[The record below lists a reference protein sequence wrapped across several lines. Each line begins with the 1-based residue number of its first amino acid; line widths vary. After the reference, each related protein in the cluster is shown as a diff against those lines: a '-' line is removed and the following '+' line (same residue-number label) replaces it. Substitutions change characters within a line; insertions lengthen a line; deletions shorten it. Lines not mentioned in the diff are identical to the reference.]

1 MLSLGVNIGHDRGA
15 ALVKDGEVLC
25 AVSLE
30 RLDRNKHS
38 VGVVLPYQ
46 AMEYCLRVGNYAY
59 ADLDVIVY
67 NYPHHN
73 KAYPVLD
80 KVKAELLRLCN
91 RVVFVPHHLA
101 HAYSVFYASPF
112 DESVVLVC
120 DGAGNKY
127 SGDTKEFYKNWHW
140 GISANE
146 QEIEAESAYYFTN
159 EDKKLTY
166 KRWQTRTGNNQR
178 LSLGRMYWEA
188 CKHIGMGIFDGGK
201 LMGLAP
207 YGKRLTEPLN
217 IVKQNGGDFSIDLTS
232 IKSLPSGSF
241 EENAKTAWI
250 IQNSLEETL
259 VWLANMLYQKN
270 PFPNICISGGVGL
283 NSVSNERVL
292 RESPFENIFVAPA
305 SNDSGVALGCAY
317 FGYYQVLGGR
327 NRKPYKTYAGREYG
341 KNEIVE
347 SLEKN
352 DGQIEC
358 RESSNLS
365 ADAARLIADEK
376 IVAWFQGGSEYGPRA
391 LGNRSILCDPRRA
404 ETKDILND
412 NVKHREA
419 YRPFAPSVLYEE
431 AARYFDVCGECPY
444 MLQIVDVLEHK
455 RNDLAAIT
463 HVDGTARI
471 QTLRKE
477 QNPKYYDLIK
487 VFGEITGIPVV
498 LNTSFNI
505 AGEPI
510 VETPDDALRCFLNTN
525 IDVLVMGNF
534 IVQKTKAKE
543 AVGTSCCTGR
553 STRKR
558 ILLAT
563 SATPTQLPFSTTE
576 KRDKSQVDKIK
587 TLYRQLAKDA
597 PYQAY
602 QPIPFPG
609 FEDIK
614 SDIYRPC
621 FDRLEMILHTIGDIK
636 GKRIL
641 DIGCNVG
648 FFCFELA
655 KRGAKVLGV
664 DSDSRA
670 ITIANM
676 VNDCFSMGVDFQT
689 KKISGELLQNSQIH
703 FDVVLFLNIFHWY
716 VRNNQQEEGYRLV
729 QAVSEM
735 TDAMFF
741 ETGQHG
747 PDGWQSRIPPM
758 EPSPEIWIREDILSH
773 SAFNACQ
780 VLGQAEDR
788 GRVLFKFSKEHQT
801 VKPQKNPD
809 EYLCFNGQQVKVLEM
824 FKPGWEARER
834 KKFTL
839 LGRFVHTNQMV
850 VVKGGIYANAEYNF
864 MKRINHPLVPKV
876 YDYDSALGAFSMEVV
891 SGKPLNEISLQDT
904 PFAVLSKL
912 FYNVCDLMCYLRNL
926 RILTYDVWGGNV
938 IFQPRSERVSYL
950 DFERTEDCEDIN
962 QIGRYYCKALQNL
975 FKCIVLKDFSTG
987 GAAKTAVIEVPKDTV
1002 RQLPPDAQRLVE
1014 EHFASLDELTK
1025 TAHKLSEDTK
1035 EEKKRVLLV
1044 TSAAPTQSP
1053 FSTTEKRPPIGIG
1066 FLISVL
1072 RNADHKVFFIDNY
1085 LQPNNFLE
1093 TDYLQEHQIDYV
1105 GIYANTICF
1114 RDTLRML
1121 HKLEHLRQTHK
1132 WNGKI
1137 IVGGPH
1143 TTVAVDTIPDFVDYV
1158 VQGEGERAIL
1168 DIVEDRV
1175 SDRIVSYPRIEN
1187 LDVLP
1192 MPAWDCFV
1200 DLPYDWSIGFFED
1213 KPVFTMN
1220 TSRGCPFNCTF
1231 CSVGSVWGKKYTY
1244 FSAERI
1250 VSDIEYLIK
1259 HYGLKGVYFREDNFT
1274 LNKER
1279 LRKFCNLLIE
1289 KGIKI
1294 CWTCESRVST
1304 LSRDLVELMSRAGA
1318 KGFYFG
1324 VESGSQRILDFLHK
1338 DITVEQIKNAFNWC
1352 HEFNIKTAASLI
1364 VGVPGETESDRQ
1376 KTHALIKVTKPD
1388 VVWANIFVGIP
1399 DSNLYHFVL
1408 NNRLYQY
1415 IDDRGLLYLQGHNSR
1430 VKHYYSDNLNACIP
1444 DIEKNKDMTI
1454 EPKVSVLISVY
1465 NGERFIEQAL
1475 KSIYNQTYQNFE
1487 VVIVDDGST
1496 DKTADILFNMKDS
1509 RTFIYRNSENRGL
1522 TKSLNTGLKLC
1533 RGEYIARMDA
1543 DDVSYPQRFEKQVR
1557 FLDENPD
1564 CTALGCW
1571 CNRIDSNGQIHGAY
1585 DGRPTKPE
1593 DIKRQLLIGNCIAH
1607 PTAMVRRVS
1616 LVEVGGYNEKY
1627 AYAQDHDLWL
1637 RLSKR
1642 GQICNLN
1649 EYLVGLR
1656 FWPENITA
1664 TKEKQQLECSE
1675 LAIQEALQ
1683 RRKDTELATSGN
1695 YLEQESDWK
1704 PRFSIMMANYNNAEY
1719 IAEATESVLSQTFK
1733 DWELIIVD
1741 DCSTDNSSEIIN
1753 QYLSDKRIRMIQHER
1768 NRGYIA
1774 ALKTGI
1780 EHVRA
1785 EHFGI
1790 LDSDDCLTGSA
1801 IETMY
1806 SYHVRFPD
1814 CGLIYSQFMYCHEDL
1829 TPRQIGYCNKI
1840 PADKTNLQVNV
1851 VSGFKTFKMR
1861 DYLKTSGYDEDILY
1875 AEDKDIIYKME
1886 EVTQPK
1892 FVDQCLYLARE
1903 IPNSQSHNPNK
1914 AFIGRQSHEKAKINA
1929 LRRRGQLR
1937 SKERDS
1943 GTATINLR
1951 ARYTLGSSYLKAGKY
1966 SEAQITLEPI
1976 LTLLMQTLEHGASQL
1991 SGLEL
1996 EKYNMM
2002 AEYYLSV
2009 CTKLAQCYM
2018 KQEKYDKVE
2027 QIYSDLLNNQYL
2039 ALPEGQKAAI
2049 HAVLAKIRNIKLP
2062 ALSTE
2067 HSRQNPSSKDVRES
2081 EPLVSVYIV
2090 TYNMERFIRQ
2100 AIDSALA
2107 QTCQNLELLVVD
2119 DGSTDGTKQI
2129 VESYSDDRIR
2139 YIYKPHKNFASGMN
2153 MAISEAKGEYLIGV
2167 DSDDFI
2173 ATDYI
2178 EKLLNCARRHPEIDY
2193 FYPAK
2198 LVLVDESG
2206 NPTGQEWDH
2215 LDFSDN
2221 SVLPA
2226 FLFGNGYSPIPNSP
2240 SLKRKSLF
2248 GKVGLYE
2255 ELDTVEDF
2263 VFLCKNALRISFKR
2277 VEQHSTYFYRRTSE
2291 GNCYKFKAR
2300 NQITARALNDMISM
2314 YPAEVLYPQIAGI
2327 NDPALRK
2334 QQYYKY
2340 LMMTFYKH
2348 VNGHMVRYGEY
2359 FQQYG
2364 DYYKEKL
2371 LNHMAKTNKAV
2382 SSVDGASAQD
2392 DLLRSFKQGVE
2403 RLKEAR
2409 PQDALVCF
2417 DKACRLGG
2425 KVSNLQYAR
2434 AVALMQLGRCND
2446 ARLACEA
2453 ELAVQPDH
2461 RGTQMLLNKISQ
2473 DVSIIN

>member
-15 ALVKDGEVLC
+15 ALVKDGEILC

-38 VGVVLPYQ
+38 VGVALPYQ
-46 AMEYCLRVGNYAY
+46 AMEYCLGVGNYEY

-80 KVKAELLRLCN
+80 KVKAELSRLCD

-159 EDKKLTY
+159 EDKRLIY
-166 KRWQTRTGNNQR
+166 KRWQTRTGDNQK

-188 CKHIGMGIFDGGK
+188 CKHVGMGIFDGGK

-207 YGKRLTEPLN
+207 YGERLTEPLN

-259 VWLANMLYQKN
+259 VWLANMLHRKN

-283 NSVSNERVL
+283 NSVSNERIL

-327 NRKPYKTYAGREYG
+327 NRKTYKTYTGREYG
-341 KNEIVE
+341 RNEIVE

-365 ADAARLIADEK
+365 ADVAKLIADEK

-391 LGNRSILCDPRRA
+391 LGNRSILCDPGRA
-404 ETKDILND
+404 EMKDILND
-412 NVKHREA
+412 KVKHREA

-431 AARYFDVCGECPY
+431 AAKYFDVCGECPY

-455 RNDLAAIT
+455 RDDLAAIT

-471 QTLRKE
+471 QTLRRE

-487 VFGEITGIPVV
+487 AFGDITGIPVV

-525 IDVLVMGNF
+525 IDVLVMGDF
-534 IVQKTKAKE
+534 IVQKTKVKE
-543 AVGTSCCTGR
+543 AVGTSYCTGR

-563 SATPTQLPFSTTE
+563 SA
-576 KRDKSQVDKIK
+576 
-587 TLYRQLAKDA
+587 
-597 PYQAY
+597 
-602 QPIPFPG
+602 
-609 FEDIK
+609 
-614 SDIYRPC
+614 
-621 FDRLEMILHTIGDIK
+621 
-636 GKRIL
+636 
-641 DIGCNVG
+641 
-648 FFCFELA
+648 
-655 KRGAKVLGV
+655 
-664 DSDSRA
+664 
-670 ITIANM
+670 
-676 VNDCFSMGVDFQT
+676 
-689 KKISGELLQNSQIH
+689 
-703 FDVVLFLNIFHWY
+703 
-716 VRNNQQEEGYRLV
+716 
-729 QAVSEM
+729 
-735 TDAMFF
+735 
-741 ETGQHG
+741 
-747 PDGWQSRIPPM
+747 
-758 EPSPEIWIREDILSH
+758 
-773 SAFNACQ
+773 
-780 VLGQAEDR
+780 
-788 GRVLFKFSKEHQT
+788 
-801 VKPQKNPD
+801 
-809 EYLCFNGQQVKVLEM
+809 
-824 FKPGWEARER
+824 
-834 KKFTL
+834 
-839 LGRFVHTNQMV
+839 
-850 VVKGGIYANAEYNF
+850 
-864 MKRINHPLVPKV
+864 
-876 YDYDSALGAFSMEVV
+876 
-891 SGKPLNEISLQDT
+891 
-904 PFAVLSKL
+904 
-912 FYNVCDLMCYLRNL
+912 
-926 RILTYDVWGGNV
+926 
-938 IFQPRSERVSYL
+938 
-950 DFERTEDCEDIN
+950 
-962 QIGRYYCKALQNL
+962 
-975 FKCIVLKDFSTG
+975 
-987 GAAKTAVIEVPKDTV
+987 
-1002 RQLPPDAQRLVE
+1002 
-1014 EHFASLDELTK
+1014 AS
-1025 TAHKLSEDTK
+1025 
-1035 EEKKRVLLV
+1035 
-1044 TSAAPTQSP
+1044 TQSP
-1053 FSTTEKRPPIGIG
+1053 FSTKEKRPPVGIG

-1072 RNADHKVFFIDNY
+1072 RNAGHEVFFVDNY

-1114 RDTLRML
+1114 RDTLRMIY
-1121 HKLEHLRQTHK
+1121 KLEDLRQTHR
-1132 WNGKI
+1132 WDGKI
-1137 IVGGPH
+1137 ILGGPH

-1168 DIVEDRV
+1168 AIVSGIVGQRV
-1175 SDRIVSYPRIEN
+1175 VSYPRIEN
-1187 LDVLP
+1187 LDMLP
-1192 MPAWDCFV
+1192 MPAWDYFV
-1200 DLPYDWSIGFFED
+1200 DLPYDWSVKFFED

-1220 TSRGCPFNCTF
+1220 TSRGCPFNCAF

-1250 VSDIEYLIK
+1250 VSDVEYLIK
-1259 HYGLKGVYFREDNFT
+1259 RYGLKGVYFREDNFT

-1279 LRKFCNLLIE
+1279 LRRFCNLLIE

-1294 CWTCESRVST
+1294 SWVCESRVSN
-1304 LSRDLVELMSRAGA
+1304 LSRDLVESMSRAGA

-1324 VESGSQRILDFLHK
+1324 VESGSQRILDLLHK
-1338 DITVEQIKNAFNWC
+1338 DITVEQIKNAFEWC
-1352 HEFNIKTAASLI
+1352 HEFNVKTAASLI
-1364 VGVPGETESDRQ
+1364 VGVPGETESDRR
-1376 KTHALIKVTKPD
+1376 KTDELLKAIGPD
-1388 VVWANIFVGIP
+1388 VVWTNIFVGIP
-1399 DSNLYHFVL
+1399 ESDLYHFTL
-1408 NNRLYQY
+1408 NKRLYEY
-1415 IDDRGLLYLQGHNSR
+1415 IDDRGLVYLQGHNSR
-1430 VKHYYSDNLNACIP
+1430 VKRYYGDNLNFYIP
-1444 DIEKNKDMTI
+1444 NDERNKDMTLK
-1454 EPKVSVLISVY
+1454 PKVSVLICVC
-1465 NGERFIEQAL
+1465 NGEKFIGQAL
-1475 KSIYNQTYQNFE
+1475 ESIYNQTYQDFE

-1496 DKTADILFNMKDS
+1496 DRTADILLDMKDS
-1509 RTFIYRNSENRGL
+1509 RTFIYRNSENKGL
-1522 TKSLNTGLKLC
+1522 TKSLNIGLKLC
-1533 RGEYIARMDA
+1533 RGEYVARMDA
-1543 DDVSYPQRFEKQVR
+1543 DDISYPQRFEKQVR
-1557 FLDENPD
+1557 FLDENPNGI
-1564 CTALGCW
+1564 ALGCW

-1585 DGRPTKPE
+1585 DGQPIKPE

-1607 PTAMVRRVS
+1607 PTAMVRRAS
-1616 LVEVGGYNEKY
+1616 LVEAGGYNERY

-1637 RLSKR
+1637 RLSEVGR
-1642 GQICNLN
+1642 IYNLD

-1664 TKEKQQLECSE
+1664 TKGKQQLEYSG
-1675 LAIQEALQ
+1675 LAVQEALQ
-1683 RRKDTELATSGN
+1683 RRKGAELTTVGK

-1704 PRFSIMMANYNNAEY
+1704 PRFSIVMANYNNTEY
-1719 IAEATESVLSQTFK
+1719 IAEAIESVLRQTFE
-1733 DWELIIVD
+1733 DWELIIID

-1753 QYLSDKRIRMIQHER
+1753 QYLSDKRVRLIQHER

-1780 EHVRA
+1780 ANVQSEY
-1785 EHFGI
+1785 FGI
-1790 LDSDDCLTGSA
+1790 LDGDDCLTKLA
-1801 IETMY
+1801 VETIY
-1806 SYHVRFPD
+1806 LHHVKHPD

-1840 PADKTNLQVNV
+1840 PADKTNLEVNV

-1861 DYLKTSGYDEDILY
+1861 DYLRTLGYDEDILY
-1875 AEDKDIIYKME
+1875 AEDKDVIYKME
-1886 EVTQPK
+1886 EVTRLK

-1903 IPNSQSHNPNK
+1903 LPNSQSRDSNK
-1914 AFIGRQSHEKAKINA
+1914 AFIGRQSHEKARINA

-1937 SKERDS
+1937 SEERDS

-1951 ARYTLGSSYLKAGKY
+1951 AHYTLGSSYLKDGKY
-1966 SEAQITLEPI
+1966 SEAQIALEPI
-1976 LTLLMQTLEHGASQL
+1976 LASLMKTLKCSASQL
-1991 SGLEL
+1991 SGQEL
-1996 EKYNMM
+1996 ERYNMM
-2002 AEYYLSV
+2002 AECYLSV
-2009 CTKLAQCYM
+2009 CTKLAQCYV

-2039 ALPEGQKAAI
+2039 TLPEGQKAAI

-2062 ALSTE
+2062 AFSTE
-2067 HSRQNPSSKDVRES
+2067 HSRQNPSSKNVRES

-2107 QTCQNLELLVVD
+2107 QTYRNLELLVVD
-2119 DGSTDGTKQI
+2119 DGSTDRTKQI

-2206 NPTGQEWDH
+2206 NPTGREWDH

-2221 SVLPA
+2221 SALPA

-2248 GKVGLYE
+2248 DKVGLYE

-2263 VFLCKNALRISFKR
+2263 VFLSKNALTISFKK
-2277 VEQHSTYFYRRTSE
+2277 VEEHSTYFYRRLPES
-2291 GNCYKFKAR
+2291 NCYKFKAR
-2300 NQITARALNDMISM
+2300 NQITARALNDMVSM

-2327 NDPALRK
+2327 NDPALRDR
-2334 QQYYKY
+2334 QYYKY
-2340 LMMTFYKH
+2340 LMETFYKH

-2371 LNHMAKTNKAV
+2371 LNLIAKTDKAV

-2392 DLLRSFKQGVE
+2392 DLLRLFKQGVE
-2403 RLKEAR
+2403 NLKEAR
-2409 PQDALVCF
+2409 PQDALVYF
-2417 DKACRLGG
+2417 DKACRLDG
-2425 KVSNLQYAR
+2425 KVRNLQYAR

-2461 RGTQMLLNKISQ
+2461 GETQVLLNKISQ